1 MLYINHLNIVKGCA
15 KIMTIFHIAK
25 YFCNYFV
32 RAAGIEPTAST
43 IHGLFHQQF
52 NPCRENFMLI
62 AFVTAYPVV
71 RERPCVIAIT
81 SELFAAKAAH
91 FLFFFLF
98 HIAYWLF

>member
-1 MLYINHLNIVKGCA
+1 
-15 KIMTIFHIAK
+15 MTIFHIAK

-32 RAAGIEPTAST
+32 RAVGIEPTAST

-52 NPCRENFMLI
+52 NPCRENFMLV

-71 RERPCVIAIT
+71 RERPCVIAIA